1 MRPKLLDSTTNSILQ
16 APAPDRTV
24 KKMQCRSEPGS
35 PGYCRKVP
43 GSTSLVSPAKALFKT
58 WVNISD
64 STMGDWLTAAANLM
78 LTLYEAHKKDV
89 IGCNYLHADETATKV
104 LESER
109 KGAIHLENYWVYQA
123 HEKNWSCSIIK
134 PEEEETGLTRY

>member
-1 MRPKLLDSTTNSILQ
+1 MGKDVPETLAIKPCELFVKKLVRPKLLDSTTNSILQ

-43 GSTSLVSPAKALFKT
+43 GSTSLVSSAKALFKT

-78 LTLYEAHKKDV
+78 LTLYEAHKKM
-89 IGCNYLHADETATKV
+89 
-104 LESER
+104 
-109 KGAIHLENYWVYQA
+109 
-123 HEKNWSCSIIK
+123 
-134 PEEEETGLTRY
+134 